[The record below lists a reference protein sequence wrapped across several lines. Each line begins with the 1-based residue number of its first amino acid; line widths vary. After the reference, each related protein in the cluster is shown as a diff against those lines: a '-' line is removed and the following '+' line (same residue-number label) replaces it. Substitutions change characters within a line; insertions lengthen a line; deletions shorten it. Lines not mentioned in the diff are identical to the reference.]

1 MFTLLQ
7 GSGAG
12 IMNISFVFPSTTF
25 CLKFYSWMPIGHQ
38 GRLHEN
44 PLQITVIFTVETL
57 RNVQIQDFDKSIC
70 YD

>member
-1 MFTLLQ
+1 MLQ

-12 IMNISFVFPSTTF
+12 IMNISLCFPTTV
-25 CLKFYSWMPIGHQ
+25 CLEFYLLVPIGHQ

-44 PLQITVIFTVETL
+44 PVLQITVIFTVETL